1 MARAD
6 HTPWEPG
13 TIVIPA
19 PEIVKPNPYNGG
31 IFAHYQLTA
40 VAFILSQTCYKL
52 DSRISQM
59 SQHNAPKE

>member
-1 MARAD
+1 MARAN

-13 TIVIPA
+13 TIVLPA
-19 PEIVKPNPYNGG
+19 PEIVAPNPYNGG
-31 IFAHYQLTA
+31 IFAHYHLTA